1 MATGS
6 GGKIRD
12 FDDATIK
19 MIQNSTLGAIEVR
32 NNDTTVIQHDVFLAA
47 ERHAS
52 DVAPEDPDGRQ
63 LVIGIDADDAVIAGG
78 PADDTVV
85 AGLGHD
91 QTLTGG
97 GGGDVFVL
105 SATGVHDTITD
116 FSPAD
121 DTLQFA
127 MSAADFR
134 ITAAPDGHAVIQ
146 YGDDV
151 VDLLGV
157 APRQL
162 SQANFDLPAGSN
174 TGGQDR
180 ESHFGGDSG
189 HHRMFDH

>member
-1 MATGS
+1 
-6 GGKIRD
+6 
-12 FDDATIK
+12 
-19 MIQNSTLGAIEVR
+19 MIGV
-32 NNDTTVIQHDVFLAA
+32 
-47 ERHAS
+47 
-52 DVAPEDPDGRQ
+52 
-63 LVIGIDADDAVIAGG
+63 DADNAVIAGG
-78 PADDTVV
+78 PADDTIV

-121 DTLQFA
+121 DTLEFA

-134 ITAAPDGHAVIQ
+134 ITAAHDGHAVIH

-157 APRQL
+157 TPRQL

-174 TGGQDR
+174 TGGHNR
-180 ESHFGGDSG
+180 ESHVGGDSG